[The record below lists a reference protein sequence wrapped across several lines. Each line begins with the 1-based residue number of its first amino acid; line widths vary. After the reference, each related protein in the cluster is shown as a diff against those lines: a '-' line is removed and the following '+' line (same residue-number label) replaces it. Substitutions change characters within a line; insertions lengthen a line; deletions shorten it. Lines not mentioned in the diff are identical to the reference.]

1 MATDLPTL
9 QARLAAAEAAYDTL
23 MTGGQAR
30 EIQDQNGERIAYTA
44 ANSAALARY
53 IFLLTQQVAA
63 AGGPA
68 APLGP
73 MRVLI

>member
-9 QARLAAAEAAYDTL
+9 QGRLAEAEAAYHTV
-23 MTGGQAR
+23 MMGGAVR

-44 ANSAALARY
+44 ANAAGLSRY
-53 IFLLTQQVAA
+53 IFLLKQEIAA

-73 MRVLI
+73 MRTLL